1 MTVRFV
7 LGVVVPYVS
16 WAVFVLGL
24 AWRTASWLRRPVPVS
39 VTLRPGPSS
48 RAYRRMAAE
57 LLGFR
62 SLWRGDRRLWA
73 AAWLTHLALALILA
87 GHVVGIATLAGEFCW
102 LGASAAESALWSKW
116 LGVAGGSGLLVL
128 LAILALR
135 RVTTPELRRLSDP
148 SDYFAL
154 ALLLAAAG
162 TGMSL
167 RLAGPATQGTG
178 CPDLAAVR
186 GYLAGLI
193 ALRPVELPAAPLLIA
208 HLTLFH
214 VLLLYFPFSKFVHVT
229 GGIVSRE
236 LVLRPAPVYPTPA
249 GFRPDPRFHRLS

>member
-1 MTVRFV
+1 MRFI
-7 LGVVVPYVS
+7 LGVVVPYAS
-16 WAVFVLGL
+16 WAVFVLGM

-39 VTLRPGPSS
+39 VTLLPGPSS
-48 RAYRRMAAE
+48 LGGRAGAMAAE

-62 SLWRGDRRLWA
+62 SLWRGDRRLWL
-73 AAWLTHLALALILA
+73 AAWLTHLALAVVLA
-87 GHVVGIATLAGEFCW
+87 GHVVGIATLAGQFCW
-102 LGASAAESALWSKW
+102 LGASAADSALWSKS
-116 LGVAGGSGLLVL
+116 LGLASGSMLLVL

-135 RVTTPELRRLSDP
+135 RVTIPELRRLSDP

-154 ALLLAAAG
+154 ALLLAVAG
-162 TGMSL
+162 TGMAM
-167 RLAGPATQGTG
+167 RLAGPEV
-178 CPDLAAVR
+178 DLAAVR

-193 ALRPVELPAAPLLIA
+193 ALRPVELPALPLLVA

-214 VLLLYFPFSKFVHVT
+214 VLLLYFPFSKLVHVT

-249 GFRPDPRFHRLS
+249 GFQPDLRFRRL

>member
-1 MTVRFV
+1 MNSVRFILSFV
-7 LGVVVPYVS
+7 LPYLS

-24 AWRTASWLRRPVPVS
+24 TWRTGSWLRRPVPVS
-39 VTLRPGPSS
+39 ITLLPGPSS
-48 RAYRRMAAE
+48 RVGRAAAMASE

-62 SLWRGDRRLWA
+62 SLWRGDRRLWL
-73 AAWLTHLALALILA
+73 AAWLTHLALAVVLA
-87 GHVVGIATLAGEFCW
+87 GHVAGIATLAGQFCW
-102 LGASAAESALWSKW
+102 LGASAATSVLWSKA
-116 LGVAGGSGLLVL
+116 LGLAGGSGLLVL

-135 RVTTPELRRLSDP
+135 RVTIPELRRLSDP

-154 ALLLAAAG
+154 ALLLAVAG
-162 TGMSL
+162 TGMAL
-167 RLAGPATQGTG
+167 RLAGPEV
-178 CPDLAAVR
+178 DLAAVR

-193 ALRPVELPAAPLLIA
+193 VLRPVELPAVPLLVT

-214 VLLLYFPFSKFVHVT
+214 ILLLYFPFSKLMHVT

-249 GFRPDPRFHRLS
+249 GFQPDAGFRRL